1 MTLLIA
7 FIYKSTVYT
16 KLFNQLKLSAN
27 ISIEEALFKIITI
40 ILSVL
45 DQEVLQIINVF
56 VDKSYLLT
64 YALLSSYCTCITML
78 RK

>member
-27 ISIEEALFKIITI
+27 ISREEAFFKIINI

-56 VDKSYLLT
+56 VDKSYLPT